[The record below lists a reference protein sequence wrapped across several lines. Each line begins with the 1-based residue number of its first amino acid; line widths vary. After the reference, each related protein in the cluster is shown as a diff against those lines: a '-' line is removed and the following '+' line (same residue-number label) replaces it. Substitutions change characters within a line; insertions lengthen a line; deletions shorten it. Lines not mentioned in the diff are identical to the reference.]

1 MLKCSPCTVAI
12 RWLILC
18 YPSLSLKLVQDRRV
32 KNADRLQKLTEEC
45 QNKSAAAAMDNAK
58 ADLGLIGQ
66 IVTGLSY
73 TIKHQNIS
81 SATAVIFAYHR
92 NGRHN
97 LQTDEFADI
106 NFGQIGQIPGH
117 MDGQISHIT

>member
-1 MLKCSPCTVAI
+1 VF
-12 RWLILC
+12 
-18 YPSLSLKLVQDRRV
+18 SLLYYCLQEDNFGIGSF

-81 SATAVIFAYHR
+81 SATALIFAYHR

-106 NFGQIGQIPGH
+106 NFGQI
-117 MDGQISHIT
+117 SHITKMSSFNRMNCAPK

>member
-1 MLKCSPCTVAI
+1 VAA
-12 RWLILC
+12 LF
-18 YPSLSLKLVQDRRV
+18 

-58 ADLGLIGQ
+58 ADLGLMGQ

-73 TIKHQNIS
+73 TVKHQNIS

-106 NFGQIGQIPGH
+106 NFGQISQIRGH
-117 MDGQISHIT
+117 MDGQISHITKMSSFNRMNCAPNDI

>member
-1 MLKCSPCTVAI
+1 
-12 RWLILC
+12 
-18 YPSLSLKLVQDRRV
+18 
-32 KNADRLQKLTEEC
+32 
-45 QNKSAAAAMDNAK
+45 MDNAK

-81 SATAVIFAYHR
+81 PATAVIFAY
-92 NGRHN
+92 HN

-106 NFGQIGQIPGH
+106 NFGQISQICGH
-117 MDGQISHIT
+117 MDGQISHITKIELV